1 MVQLLNTIYYYIIFL
16 HYYHHYYYYVT
27 ETNAVLVHIY
37 IILFSPGADTR
48 AQLHYISIT
57 QLNIILQYYVHC
69 TFTLG
74 FGEHAYGY
82 IKKYDHAPISVAI
95 NLLNIGIVPAV

>member
-1 MVQLLNTIYYYIIFL
+1 MVQLLNTIYYYIIFFR
-16 HYYHHYYYYVT
+16 YYYYYVT
-27 ETNAVLVHIY
+27 EKNAVLVYIY
-37 IILFSPGADTR
+37 IILFSPGADIR

-82 IKKYDHAPISVAI
+82 IKKYDHAPISVAT